1 MSFVNEYG
9 YLESEKRRGK
19 IVWLIKEDCKIY
31 VKSIKFPRQ
40 LAGKRVMFKAVVLD
54 D

>member
-9 YLESEKRRGK
+9 YLESEVRKGK
-19 IVWLIKEDCKIY
+19 IVWLIKNDSRIN
-31 VKSIKFPRQ
+31 VNVIKFPRHFV
-40 LAGKRVMFKAVVLD
+40 GKRVMFKMVVLD